1 MSVFMLMV
9 IAIGFYSI
17 TRNVAQAKKSVT
29 EPVVLSAKPVVVK
42 QRVRH
47 V

>member
-17 TRNVAQAKKSVT
+17 TRNVEHAKKAAAVPVIVNR
-29 EPVVLSAKPVVVK
+29 PVVTK
-42 QRVRH
+42 QKVLQS
-47 V
+47 

>member
-17 TRNVAQAKKSVT
+17 TRNVEQAKKSVMT
-29 EPVVLSAKPVVVK
+29 PVALPAKPVVVK
-42 QRVRH
+42 QKVRH
-47 V
+47 A